1 LTLNIRQRQA
11 QVKTT
16 LEHLPEHKRD
26 ELRAIA
32 DHLSGQKGVEMVV
45 LFGSYARG
53 DWVEELADD
62 GVHYKY
68 QSDYDLLVVTE
79 SASLAD
85 RSGHWL
91 KVEREARRLGRTPVT
106 LIAHDIE
113 FVNRRLR
120 KGQYFFSDIKKEG
133 VLLFDSGRF
142 ELAEPRELTPVERK
156 KLAEEDFEFWFTR
169 FESHIIDFG
178 HCVERGDYPKA
189 AFELHQ
195 ATERLYG
202 AILLVFSRYKPSTHD
217 LETLGK
223 QAAALEP
230 KFLEAFPLGTPEERR
245 RFELL
250 RKAYVDARYK
260 PSYRITREELD
271 WLAARV
277 QHLRELADR
286 LCRERI
292 DSF

>member
-1 LTLNIRQRQA
+1 MKPTLD
-11 QVKTT
+11 
-16 LEHLPEHKRD
+16 HLPEHKRD

-32 DHLSGQKGVEMVV
+32 DHLSGQKGVEMVI

-53 DWVEELADD
+53 DWVEERADD

-79 SASLAD
+79 SAALAD

-91 KVEREARRLGRTPVT
+91 KMEREARRLARTPVT
-106 LIAHDIE
+106 LIAHDID

-133 VLLFDSGRF
+133 VLLFDAGRF
-142 ELAEPRELTPVERK
+142 QLAEPKELTPAERK
-156 KLAEEDFEFWFTR
+156 KLAEEDFAYWMQGAEGFFEQYEFALEKGR
-169 FESHIIDFG
+169 LNI
-178 HCVERGDYPKA
+178 A
-189 AFELHQ
+189 AFQLHQ
-195 ATERLYG
+195 TTERLYS

-217 LETLGK
+217 LETLAK

-230 KFLEAFPLGTPEERR
+230 KFLEAFPLGTPDERR

-260 PSYRITREELD
+260 PSYQITREELD

-277 QHLRELADR
+277 QHLRQLADQ

-292 DSF
+292 ASFVPND